1 MSDSAGSA
9 PSFGIKT
16 TPAHVEYAD
25 ILRVWREADEIP
37 EIEHAWLY
45 DHLMPRAA
53 VDLSSR
59 DPDRIRQPV
68 TAAPGGAGPV
78 FEGWTLLAALAAQT
92 RRLRMGLLV
101 TNNRIRHP
109 ALLAKMAATI
119 DVISGGRLDFGIG
132 VGGFPRR
139 DPRFDAM
146 VAPEY
151 EAYGIPVGNWG
162 EAVGAFGEAVAIV
175 RRMWSGEVFDFAGEH
190 YRLTGAQCDPVPVQR
205 PHPPIL
211 MAGSGASTLPI
222 VAAHADL
229 WNVIGPPLTTV
240 ARLAEHSRALDEQC
254 AAIGRDPALIT
265 RSVQLPIADAEPAR
279 TRDVLLELID
289 AGFTHLVLNPP
300 APFLDGVA
308 RRIADELILPTLE
321 AIGG

>member
-1 MSDSAGSA
+1 MSDRGRSA

-16 TPAHVEYAD
+16 TPAHVGYAD

-53 VDLSSR
+53 VELSAR
-59 DPDRIRQPV
+59 DPERVGQP
-68 TAAPGGAGPV
+68 AAAGPGTAGPV
-78 FEGWTLLAALAAQT
+78 FEGWTLLAALAART
-92 RRLRMGLLV
+92 RRLRLGLLV

-109 ALLAKMAATI
+109 ALLAKMAATV

-139 DPRFDAM
+139 DPRFDVM

-151 EAYGIPVGNWG
+151 EAYGIPIGAWG
-162 EAVGAFGEAVAIV
+162 DAVGAFGEALAIV
-175 RRMWSGEVFDFAGEH
+175 RRMWSGEVFDFAGEY
-190 YRLTGAQCDPVPVQR
+190 YRLTGAHCDPAPQQR

-211 MAGSGASTLPI
+211 MAGSGASTLPL
-222 VAAHADL
+222 VAEYADL
-229 WNVIGPPLTTV
+229 WNVIGPPLAPV
-240 ARLAEHSRALDEQC
+240 ARLTEHSRALDEQC

-265 RSVQLPIADAEPAR
+265 RSVQLPITYAEPAR

-300 APFLDGVA
+300 APFPDGVA
-308 RRIADELILPTLE
+308 RWIADELIAPTLG
-321 AIGG
+321 AID